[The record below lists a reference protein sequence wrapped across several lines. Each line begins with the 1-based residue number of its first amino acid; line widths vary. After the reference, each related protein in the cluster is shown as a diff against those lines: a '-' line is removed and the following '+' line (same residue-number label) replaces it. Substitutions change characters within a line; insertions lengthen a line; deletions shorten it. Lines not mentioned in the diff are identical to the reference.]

1 MAKDL
6 RGFLREYEK
15 ENPKEFCRIK
25 KEVDPKFEVAA
36 ILTKL
41 EEIRKLPILYYE
53 KIKGSAFPVVAN
65 VYSTKK
71 KIASSMGIDP
81 NKFRERYLEA
91 INHQIPPKMVSDG
104 PVMEETIGAKDV
116 DLKTLPM
123 MTYHEGDA
131 APYITAGIVLAENP
145 DTGDCNAN
153 TIQTNFARD
162 T

>member
-25 KEVDPKFEVAA
+25 KEVDPKYEVAA

-53 KIKGSAFPVVAN
+53 KIKGSSFPVVAN

-71 KIASSMGIDP
+71 
-81 NKFRERYLEA
+81 
-91 INHQIPPKMVSDG
+91 
-104 PVMEETIGAKDV
+104 
-116 DLKTLPM
+116 
-123 MTYHEGDA
+123 
-131 APYITAGIVLAENP
+131 
-145 DTGDCNAN
+145 
-153 TIQTNFARD
+153 
-162 T
+162 